1 MSPRTPHAE
10 PPEGHFGVRTTLIL
24 LLAALSGALTGGLL
38 WLSGEHMA
46 SSLAIA
52 LGATGA
58 AFFGWDRVIHKPS
71 QQTGMHDARSK

>member
-1 MSPRTPHAE
+1 M
-10 PPEGHFGVRTTLIL
+10 
-24 LLAALSGALTGGLL
+24 LAALTGALTGGLL

>member
-1 MSPRTPHAE
+1 MT
-10 PPEGHFGVRTTLIL
+10 
-24 LLAALSGALTGGLL
+24 GALTGGLL